1 MNVTID
7 QNSLIIIILVILC
20 CFGTLIGYILGRI
33 TADKGVSN
41 TKPKSF
47 FEQEKENKEDKI
59 SINSSKY
66 VVDIKTTGLEKKYSS
81 LGETK
86 ESEENIE
93 SSINKLKNMK
103 G

>member
-7 QNSLIIIILVILC
+7 QNSLIIIVLVILC

-47 FEQEKENKEDKI
+47 FEQEKKEDKI
-59 SINSSKY
+59 TINSSKY

>member
-1 MNVTID
+1 MNISID
-7 QNSLIIIILVILC
+7 QTSLLIIVLVILC
-20 CFGTLIGYILGRI
+20 AFGMLIGYILGRI
-33 TADKGVSN
+33 GVEKGVSN

-47 FEQEKENKEDKI
+47 FDKDQEKKEDKI
-59 SINSSKY
+59 SINDTKY
-66 VVDIKTTGLEKKYSS
+66 VIDIKTTGLEKKYSS
-81 LGETK
+81 LGDTK